1 MPARAGSSDRAGPS
15 DPGNKPRP
23 LLLSGDTTRH
33 GHPRETFNVA
43 WLLAGVA
50 AWLTINIAL
59 VYLRT
64 RRARGAEE
72 NEPRI

>member
-1 MPARAGSSDRAGPS
+1 MPALAGGSDRAGPS
-15 DPGNKPRP
+15 DLGNKPRP
-23 LLLSGDTTRH
+23 LLLSGDTTRQWQ
-33 GHPRETFNVA
+33 PRETFNVA

-64 RRARGAEE
+64 RRAGDAEE
-72 NEPRI
+72 NEPRM